1 MNILILSPD
10 SPVNSMG
17 GLGVH
22 LKNLLH
28 NIDNT
33 YYNVTALCL
42 GLKSSQIIEGGK
54 RVYNIYSNIKS
65 EDNDSYLNT
74 FIVQTA
80 YVSIANS
87 LIIEGK
93 INKPDIIH
101 IMDWSTAIAGIQLAK
116 QFNSKIVFAV
126 HLSIINYINK
136 PTILQEISYRTAT
149 DVEFNTCKFADKI
162 LQVSDYYSNLFP
174 FKIFQNKTEVVYNG
188 VNIQEF
194 KTNRKYKLPGK
205 NKIKIL
211 YIGRFAEMK
220 NVQTLLQ
227 VIPNFNNI
235 DWLFAGGLQGSS
247 PELLNQIKYLSQTKD
262 NVFYLGYVD
271 KTDKIDLMSSVDLII
286 MPSKHEPFGLV
297 ALEAL
302 SAGQNG
308 KTILM
313 SSFVDGMGEFLTK
326 DSAINCGTTVES
338 ITNSINYFLSLSK
351 KEKKKLREN
360 GVKLANKYSWQEC
373 ARNIQNVWESLK

>member
-10 SPVNSMG
+10 SPINSMG

-22 LKNLLH
+22 LKNILTY
-28 NIDNT
+28 IDNT
-33 YYNVTALCL
+33 KYDITTISLGIIDNVIINNNVIYGIDNINYTQEEDAY
-42 GLKSSQIIEGGK
+42 SQIF
-54 RVYNIYSNIKS
+54 IYQSS
-65 EDNDSYLNT
+65 
-74 FIVQTA
+74 IVSK
-80 YVSIANS
+80 VNS
-87 LIIEGK
+87 LIIKNK
-93 INKPDIIH
+93 INIPDIIH

-116 QFNSKIVFAV
+116 QFDAKIVFAV
-126 HLSIINYINK
+126 HLSIINYIN
-136 PTILQEISYRTAT
+136 TIPLIQEISQRIAS
-149 DVEFNTCKFADKI
+149 DIEFNTCKFADKI

-174 FKIFQNKTEVVYNG
+174 FKVFQNKTEVVYNG
-188 VNIQEF
+188 VSIQEF

-313 SSFVDGMGEFLTK
+313 SSFVDGMGEFLTE

-351 KEKKKLREN
+351 KDKKKLREN

>member
-10 SPVNSMG
+10 SPINSMG

-22 LKNLLH
+22 LKNILTY
-28 NIDNT
+28 IDNT
-33 YYNVTALCL
+33 
-42 GLKSSQIIEGGK
+42 K
-54 RVYNIYSNIKS
+54 YNITTISLGIINDITINNNIIYGIDS
-65 EDNDSYLNT
+65 INYTQEEDAYMQT
-74 FIVQTA
+74 FICQSSI
-80 YVSIANS
+80 VSKVNS
-87 LIIEGK
+87 LIIENK
-93 INKPDIIH
+93 INVPDIIH
-101 IMDWSTAIAGIQLAK
+101 IMDWSTAIVGIQLAK
-116 QFNSKIVFAV
+116 QFNAKIVFAV
-126 HLSIINYINK
+126 HLSIINYINDI
-136 PTILQEISYRTAT
+136 PLIQEISQRIAS
-149 DVEFNTCKFADKI
+149 DIEFNTCKYANKI
-162 LQVSDYYSNLFP
+162 IQVSNYYSNLFP

-205 NKIKIL
+205 NKVKVL

-227 VIPNFNNI
+227 IIPKFSNI

-247 PELLNQIKYLSQTKD
+247 PELLNQIKCLSQTKD
-262 NVFYLGYVD
+262 NIFYLGYVD
-271 KTDKIDLMSSVDLII
+271 KTNKVELMSSVDLII
-286 MPSKHEPFGLV
+286 MPSIHEPFGLV

-313 SSFVDGMGEFLTK
+313 SSFVDGMGEFLTE

-351 KEKKKLREN
+351 KDKKKLREN
-360 GVKLANKYSWQEC
+360 GIKLANKYSWQEC
-373 ARNIQNVWESLK
+373 AKNIQNVWESLK

>member
-10 SPVNSMG
+10 SPINSMG

-22 LKNLLH
+22 LKNILTY
-28 NIDNT
+28 IDNT
-33 YYNVTALCL
+33 
-42 GLKSSQIIEGGK
+42 K
-54 RVYNIYSNIKS
+54 YNITTISLGIINNITINNNIIYGIDNINYTQE
-65 EDNDSYLNT
+65 EDAYIQT
-74 FIVQTA
+74 FICQSSI
-80 YVSIANS
+80 VSKVNS
-87 LIIEGK
+87 LIIENK
-93 INKPDIIH
+93 INIPDIIH

-116 QFNSKIVFAV
+116 QFNAKIVFAV
-126 HLSIINYINK
+126 HLSIINYINDI
-136 PTILQEISYRTAT
+136 PLIQEISQRIAS
-149 DVEFNTCKFADKI
+149 DIEFNTCKYANKI
-162 LQVSDYYSNLFP
+162 IQVSNYYSNLFP
-174 FKIFQNKTEVVYNG
+174 FKIFQNKTEVIYNG
-188 VNIQEF
+188 VNIQDF

-220 NVQTLLQ
+220 NIQTLLQ
-227 VIPNFNNI
+227 VIPSFNNI

-247 PELLNQIKYLSQTKD
+247 PELLNQIKCLSQTKD
-262 NVFYLGYVD
+262 NIFYLGYVD
-271 KTDKIDLMSSVDLII
+271 KTNKVELMSSVDLIL

-326 DSAINCGTTVES
+326 DSAINCGVTVES

-351 KEKKKLREN
+351 KDKKRLREN
-360 GVKLANKYSWQEC
+360 GVKLANKYSWKEC
-373 ARNIQNVWESLK
+373 VSKIQNVWKSLK